1 MPIQQDPAP
10 AQDIV
15 TCTLLADKIAL
26 RLAGQLSDAELAAW
40 AFDCFYAI
48 ELGRARFAPGDEERI
63 AETLDTL
70 MFADDAAFRLDEEEL
85 RRLAALL
92 REL

>member
-1 MPIQQDPAP
+1 MPVEQDPAP
-10 AQDIV
+10 TPDIV
-15 TCTLLADKIAL
+15 TCTLLADKIAM
-26 RLAGQLSDAELAAW
+26 RLAGHLSDADLAAW

-48 ELGRARFAPGDEERI
+48 ELGRARCAPGDEKRI
-63 AETLDTL
+63 TETLDML

>member
-1 MPIQQDPAP
+1 MPIQQDPAR
-10 AQDIV
+10 DLV
-15 TCTLLADKIAL
+15 TRALLADKIAL
-26 RLAGQLSDAELAAW
+26 RLAGHLNDEELAAW

-63 AETLDTL
+63 AETLDAL
-70 MFADDAAFRLDEEEL
+70 MFADDAEFRLDEEEL